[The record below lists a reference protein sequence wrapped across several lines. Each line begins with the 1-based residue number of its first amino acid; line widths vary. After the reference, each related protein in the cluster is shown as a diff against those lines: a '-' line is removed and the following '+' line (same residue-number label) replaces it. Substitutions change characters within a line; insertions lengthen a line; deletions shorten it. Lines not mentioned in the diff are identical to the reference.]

1 MKLLFWTFLL
11 LLVFA
16 RWLTTTPV
24 YKEGQKIKIT
34 ATITEEPIRYSYYQ
48 KISLAGFNVY
58 LPPFPEISY
67 GDRVVVIGKVENK
80 KLVNAVLVGKEEK
93 ILPLSILRETILNVF
108 RKSLPEPHAALVAGI
123 TLGAKSDLPTDF
135 WDSLKKTGTAHVVVA
150 SGMNVTLVASFII
163 AVLLLFLPR
172 RKALPVAL
180 LTILGYVALSGF
192 DAPILRAA
200 IMGTIAFT
208 AQELGRVSS
217 AWRALL
223 ISGLIMLIIYPQ
235 WISDLGFILSFV
247 ATGSMVLLQK
257 KIGKAL
263 TFIPDI
269 FKVLREDFSTTLA
282 AQIGVAPILFITFGQ
297 FNILSPLINTL
308 ILWTIPLIM
317 IIGAIGGLVGLLL
330 PALGRLILYLS
341 YPLTWWFINIVK
353 FFS

>member
-1 MKLLFWTFLL
+1 
-11 LLVFA
+11 
-16 RWLTTTPV
+16 
-24 YKEGQKIKIT
+24 
-34 ATITEEPIRYSYYQ
+34 
-48 KISLAGFNVY
+48 
-58 LPPFPEISY
+58 
-67 GDRVVVIGKVENK
+67 
-80 KLVNAVLVGKEEK
+80 
-93 ILPLSILRETILNVF
+93 
-108 RKSLPEPHAALVAGI
+108 
-123 TLGAKSDLPTDF
+123 
-135 WDSLKKTGTAHVVVA
+135 
-150 SGMNVTLVASFII
+150 
-163 AVLLLFLPR
+163 
-172 RKALPVAL
+172 
-180 LTILGYVALSGF
+180 
-192 DAPILRAA
+192 
-200 IMGTIAFT
+200 
-208 AQELGRVSS
+208 
-217 AWRALL
+217 
-223 ISGLIMLIIYPQ
+223 MLIIYPQ